1 MAKNW
6 SRLDNA
12 AKIFPPTSGKAD
24 TKVFRFSC
32 TLKEKVD
39 PLPLQRALMETMEDF
54 PSFRYVLKR
63 GLFWY
68 YLEEGDFT
76 PAVREEDMT
85 PCSALYHGSSSPLFS
100 VTYYG
105 ARVNLEVYHA
115 LTDGTGAL
123 QFLRTLIYHYLLLRH
138 PEIARDGAPQL
149 DYDASRNQRMDDSFD
164 RYYSGKRRRMKAGPV
179 AYQLRGM
186 RHPQWR
192 QQVIVGTASVSGLLQ
207 KARSLNATITELLTA
222 ILLLAIDAERPIR
235 ARRRPVV
242 ITIPVNLRKY
252 FDSASARNFFSVIN
266 VGYDFQNKPA
276 TLEAVVDSV
285 KASFQR
291 DLTPEA
297 LENRLNTLGA
307 LEHNPFMRAVPLFL
321 KDPVMRIAYD
331 VSERDF
337 TASLSNVGRVTMPD
351 VLMPYLERFDVYCST
366 KKLQICA
373 CSLGD
378 TLSMGFTTSFISTD
392 VQRRFF
398 RALSAMDLDVTVYA
412 NHPESR

>member
-32 TLKEKVD
+32 TLNEKID
-39 PLPLQRALMETMEDF
+39 SQSLQKALLETVEDF

-68 YLEEGDFT
+68 YLEEGNFT
-76 PAVREEDMT
+76 PAVREEDMP

-100 VTYYG
+100 VSYYA
-105 ARVNLEVYHA
+105 ARINLEVYHA

-123 QFLRTLIYHYLLLRH
+123 QFLRTLVYHYLLLRH
-138 PEIARDGAPQL
+138 PEIARDGAPLL

-164 RYYSGKRRRMKAGPV
+164 RYYSGKRRRMKTGPV
-179 AYQLRGM
+179 AYQLGGM

-192 QQVIVGTASVSGLLQ
+192 QQVIIGTASVSALLER
-207 KARSLNATITELLTA
+207 ARALNATLTELLAA
-222 ILLLAIDAERPIR
+222 ILLLAIDAERPVR
-235 ARRRPVV
+235 SRRRPVV

-266 VGYDFQNKPA
+266 VGYDFQNQPA
-276 TLEAVVDSV
+276 TLEAVVASV
-285 KASFQR
+285 KAFFER
-291 DLTPEA
+291 ELTPEY

-331 VSERDF
+331 ISERDF
-337 TASLSNVGRVTMPD
+337 TASLSNIGRVTMPD
-351 VLMPYLERFDVYCST
+351 ALMPYLERFDVYCST

-378 TLSMGFTTSFISTD
+378 TLSMGFTSSLISTD

-398 RALSAMDLDVTVYA
+398 RALTAMDVDVQIYV